1 MAFRA
6 VAARLSDGAIDSLVE
21 LARVDG
27 IVPLLKAT
35 ADFNWHRTAAL
46 SLLRNASFRR
56 VVVSSMFG

>member
-1 MAFRA
+1 M
-6 VAARLSDGAIDSLVE
+6 E

-27 IVPLLKAT
+27 IVPVLKQT

-56 VVVSSMFG
+56 VVFSSLLS